1 MGFVFSNLEMK
12 GPTLCYSLRE
22 PFSDFQN
29 VASYKEWLP
38 FVESYRTLC
47 IMPDQGM
54 QHVFQAMK
62 GQSIGFA

>member
-29 VASYKEWLP
+29 VASYKEWLSVMDTTRIRHRQAVILLYQRLP
-38 FVESYRTLC
+38 PTL
-47 IMPDQGM
+47 
-54 QHVFQAMK
+54 A
-62 GQSIGFA
+62 AALA